1 MRTWRF
7 SRLLLVLVLVM
18 LVGVSLTLLTTAYMG
33 AENALQQEAERAF
46 ARDQRMLDSI
56 VDSHFRNIRQYS
68 EEVSQSAPLQ
78 RALTLDDSRL
88 LEEAMQGL
96 MRDSYSRYIDAMVIE
111 HEDEFDAVRNVSLL
125 NLELPLEAL
134 SQQAP
139 WLGHWVT
146 VNADTGSDAE
156 SRHYSLL
163 RLTLPV
169 VEPTLGEVV
178 GRLHTFVMLNDNF
191 WILNELQSLFGAR
204 VIALKHEGTTLDAL
218 QRGESPLPEL
228 EELKAADEVRITSAG
243 ILREHV
249 LKVGRSDDYR
259 VYTMLPSDSYDALRD
274 AYITNLG
281 YATLMVVALG
291 VIMMVVIN
299 RLTASALGN
308 LTRYAEQVPEG
319 GTPKP
324 FTGGRFEEFTRV
336 GRAFEQMLYRIHER
350 DRYLEEIIDHSPD
363 LIFLKDLDHH
373 YCLVNQQYAKVLN
386 TTPQQLVGRP
396 MWEVLDNE
404 GMEHVLTMDD
414 QVLRSGEP
422 VKYRQVLKTRSG
434 ERSFL
439 FSKFPI
445 TDDHGKPYLI
455 GGIATD
461 ITDTEQTV
469 EELGLAKEVLAET
482 RDAAIVLD
490 EHQQVLIS
498 NSAFVE
504 MSGFPREQAG
514 SAMRLFLMMKPDLI
528 DLLDQGRRLEKECA
542 FERRDGQMCK
552 VHMTAHGV
560 SRDGRTRY
568 VILFRE
574 LT

>member
-7 SRLLLVLVLVM
+7 SRLLLVLVLLM
-18 LVGVSLTLLTTAYMG
+18 LAGVSLTLLTTAYMG
-33 AENALQQEAERAF
+33 AENALQQEAKRAF
-46 ARDQRMLDSI
+46 ERDQRMLNSI
-56 VDSHFRNIRQYS
+56 VESHFRNIRQYS
-68 EEVSQSAPLQ
+68 EEVSQSESLQ
-78 RALTLDDSRL
+78 RALTRDDSRL

-111 HEDEFDAVRNVSLL
+111 HEGEFDAVRNVSLL
-125 NLELPLEAL
+125 NLELPLNAL

-146 VNADTGSDAE
+146 VDADTGSDAQ

-204 VIALKHEGTTLDAL
+204 AIALKHEGATLDAL
-218 QRGESPLPEL
+218 QRGESSLPEH
-228 EELKAADEVRITSAG
+228 EELKDADEVRITAAG

-291 VIMMVVIN
+291 IIMMVVIN

-336 GRAFEQMLYRIHER
+336 GRAFEKMLHRIRER

-373 YCLVNQQYAKVLN
+373 YCLVNQQYAKVVN

-396 MWEVLDNE
+396 MWEVLDSDS
-404 GMEHVLTMDD
+404 MEHALAMDN

-422 VKYRQVLKTRSG
+422 VKYRHVLKTRSG
-434 ERSFL
+434 ARSFL

-469 EELGLAKEVLAET
+469 EALGLAKEVLAET

-498 NSAFVE
+498 NSAFAE

-514 SAMRLFLMMKPDLI
+514 SAMRLFLMMQPDLI
-528 DLLDQGRRLEKECA
+528 DVLDQGQRLERECA
-542 FERRDGQMCK
+542 FERRDGQMCN
-552 VHMTAHGV
+552 VQMTAHGV
-560 SRDGRTRY
+560 CRDDKTRY

-574 LT
+574 FT